1 MFFVQGAA
9 ADLFTLLTISSDFM
23 HLQKI
28 LLFNLRMKCIML
40 TVALAFA
47 YSDTQAQQAN
57 NGQLYDQGALMTTR
71 SPHADSRLDAMKDY
85 LGQWNVAITRY
96 LPDDSQHTS
105 SGQAKV
111 TFMNRGYAYME
122 QLHIEDVDGNSTEA
136 FEMSFLSFNPA
147 NAIWALGEASS
158 FTESIKLYDGD
169 FENGTLILKTSIRH
183 GGGLTR
189 TMYRMTYQFDGPK
202 NLEVRLETSTNAG
215 SSWSPTL
222 KKIYTRSNSSVQLM
236 ADDVIGEPVKALP
249 AAARQFDFLLGEW
262 NATHKILLGDRWVT
276 FPVNATAVHAL
287 GGHGILEYSWYDVDP
302 SLPDAATTILRIY
315 NRATRQWESLYLA
328 NRGNAL
334 LHFGGKMEG
343 DEMVLHLFDIDRAST
358 SIPRFVFHDIKKDRY
373 AWYAESST
381 DHGRTFNKTWTIE
394 LTRK

>member
-1 MFFVQGAA
+1 MNSVFMRIQK
-9 ADLFTLLTISSDFM
+9 TLL
-23 HLQKI
+23 H
-28 LLFNLRMKCIML
+28 NLRMKLLML
-40 TVALAFA
+40 IVTLSFA
-47 YSDTQAQQAN
+47 CFDTQAQQSN
-57 NGQLYDQGALMTTR
+57 NGQLYDQGALMATR
-71 SPHADSRLDAMKDY
+71 SPNADSRLDAMTDY
-85 LGQWNVAITRY
+85 LGQWNVTITRF
-96 LPDDSQHTS
+96 LPDGSQHTS

-122 QLHIEDVDGNSTEA
+122 QLHIDDVDGNNTEA
-136 FEMSFLSFNPA
+136 FQMSFLSFNPA

-158 FTESIKLYDGD
+158 FTESIYLYDGD
-169 FENGTLILKTSIRH
+169 FKNGTLILTTSIRH

-189 TMYRMTYQFDGPK
+189 TMYRMTYQFDDPK
-202 NLEVRLETSTNAG
+202 NLEVQLETSTDAG
-215 SSWSPTL
+215 SSWSPAL

-236 ADDVIGEPVKALP
+236 ADDGIGEPAKALP
-249 AAARQFDFLLGEW
+249 TAARQFDFLLGEW

-287 GGHGILEYSWYDVDP
+287 GGHGILEHSWYDVDP

-334 LHFGGKMEG
+334 LHFGGKMEE
-343 DEMVLHLFDIDRAST
+343 DEMVLHLFDIDRASA

>member
-1 MFFVQGAA
+1 MLMLA
-9 ADLFTLLTISSDFM
+9 LSFTHVETL
-23 HLQKI
+23 
-28 LLFNLRMKCIML
+28 
-40 TVALAFA
+40 
-47 YSDTQAQQAN
+47 AQQAN
-57 NGQLYDQGALMTTR
+57 NGNLYDQGLQMTTR
-71 SPHADSRLDAMKDY
+71 SPHADSRLDAMKHY
-85 LGQWNVAITRY
+85 IGQWDVTLTRY
-96 LPDDSQHTS
+96 HADGGQHTS
-105 SGQAKV
+105 AGQAKV

-122 QLHIEDVDGNSTEA
+122 RLHIDDVDGNGTKAYS
-136 FEMSFLSFNPA
+136 MSFLSFNPA

-158 FTESIKLYDGD
+158 FTESITLYDGN
-169 FENGTLILKTSIRH
+169 FENDVLTLTTSIRH

-189 TMYRMTYQFDGPK
+189 TTYRTTYRFK
-202 NLEVRLETSTNAG
+202 NENSLDILLEASTDTG
-215 SSWSPTL
+215 KSWSPVLEKT
-222 KKIYTRSNSSVQLM
+222 YTRREASSRFTV
-236 ADDVIGEPVKALP
+236 DEGIGAPAKALP
-249 AAARQFDFLLGEW
+249 DAARQFDFLLGEW

-381 DHGRTFNKTWTIE
+381 DHGKTFNKTWTIE
-394 LTRK
+394 LKKK